1 MKVGRGGGG
10 VVVCVCGGGVCMRVC
25 VALCRGW
32 ESCDEESW
40 TDFLMRSLKVALHLL
55 NVMGLTSP

>member
-1 MKVGRGGGG
+1 
-10 VVVCVCGGGVCMRVC
+10 MRVGMG
-25 VALCRGW
+25 VTLCRGW

-55 NVMGLTSP
+55 HVMGLTSP